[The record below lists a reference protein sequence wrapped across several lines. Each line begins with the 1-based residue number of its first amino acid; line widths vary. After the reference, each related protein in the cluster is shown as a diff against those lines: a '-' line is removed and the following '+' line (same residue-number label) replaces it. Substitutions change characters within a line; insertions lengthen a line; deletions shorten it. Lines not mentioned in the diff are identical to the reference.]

1 MAAVLDLICR
11 RERERGRCGFGGSP
25 LASAYAGEVER
36 DLAIGV
42 WSSCTVASSA
52 KQEEHEEK
60 FKLIRRCCCFRSPRT
75 CAGIRVRKQPIQ
87 PRHGA
92 VGLLRRAST
101 PASTAAPRWLLK
113 HRVQQRWGGG
123 GGRLQGEGV
132 GR

>member
-1 MAAVLDLICR
+1 MAAVLDSICR
-11 RERERGRCGFGGSP
+11 RERGRCGFGGSP
-25 LASAYAGEVER
+25 LASAYAGEVGR

-42 WSSCTVASSA
+42 WSSCTAASSA

-75 CAGIRVRKQPIQ
+75 RAGIRVRKQPIQ

-92 VGLLRRAST
+92 FGLLRRASA